1 MSSKARGF
9 AERADDPAGADQG
22 PGNHTQTVISDTLIV
37 EKGVSAGDAWISV
50 EASNVHDALSSLR
63 DGGYRLLVFLT
74 CVDHLADASGEW
86 PGRYELVYQLRNLE
100 SREQIR
106 VRAFVDGDPPHVA
119 SVHDLFP
126 PANWDERETYDM
138 FGVVFDGHPEL
149 TRILM
154 PDDWVGHP
162 LRRDYP
168 VGGEVVEFS
177 EEHETWQTAPEK
189 A

>member
-1 MSSKARGF
+1 
-9 AERADDPAGADQG
+9 
-22 PGNHTQTVISDTLIV
+22 VIRDNLIV
-37 EKGVSAGDAWISV
+37 EKGVSAGDAWIAV
-50 EASNVHDALSSLR
+50 DPTNIHDALSALK
-63 DGGYRLLVFLT
+63 DEGYRLLVFLT
-74 CVDHLADASGEW
+74 CVDHLVDASRQF
-86 PGRYELVYQLRNLE
+86 PGRYEVVYELRNMDTLEQLR
-100 SREQIR
+100 
-106 VRAFVDGDPPHVA
+106 VRSFIDGDPPHID

-126 PANWDERETYDM
+126 PANWDERETYDL
-138 FGVVFDGHPEL
+138 FGVVFDKHPDL

-177 EEHETWQTAPEK
+177 EEHETWQTAPDK

>member
-1 MSSKARGF
+1 MINEAL
-9 AERADDPAGADQG
+9 
-22 PGNHTQTVISDTLIV
+22 VV
-37 EKGVSAGDAWISV
+37 EKGVSAGDAWITV
-50 EASNVHDALSSLR
+50 EPANLRAALTALR
-63 DGGYRLLVFLT
+63 DEGYRLLVFLT
-74 CVDHLADASGEW
+74 CVDHLVDPSGE
-86 PGRYELVYQLRNLE
+86 RLARFEVVYQLRNME
-100 SREQIR
+100 TREMVR
-106 VRAFVDGDPPHVA
+106 VRTFIDGDPPHLD

-126 PANWDERETYDM
+126 PANWDERETYDL
-138 FGVVFDGHPEL
+138 FGIIFDDHPDL

-177 EEHETWQTAPEK
+177 EEHDAWQTPPEK

>member
-1 MSSKARGF
+1 MIP
-9 AERADDPAGADQG
+9 E
-22 PGNHTQTVISDTLIV
+22 TLIT
-37 EKGVSAGDAWISV
+37 EKGVSAGDSWITV
-50 EASNVHDALSSLR
+50 GAETVHDALAALR
-63 DGGYRLLVFLT
+63 EDGYRLLVFLT
-74 CVDHLADASGEW
+74 CVDHLADSSREW
-86 PGRYELVYQLRNLE
+86 PARFEIVYQLRNME

-106 VRAFVDGDPPHVA
+106 VRAFIDGDPPRID
-119 SVHDLFP
+119 SVSDLFP

-138 FGVVFDGHPEL
+138 FGVVFDGHPDL

-177 EEHETWQTAPEK
+177 EEHATWQTAPEK

>member
-1 MSSKARGF
+1 LI
-9 AERADDPAGADQG
+9 AENLVVEQG
-22 PGNHTQTVISDTLIV
+22 T
-37 EKGVSAGDAWISV
+37 SAGDPWV
-50 EASNVHDALSSLR
+50 TVDATNIRTALQSLK
-63 DGGYRLLVFLT
+63 DDGYRLLVFLT
-74 CVDHLADASGEW
+74 CVDHLVDASRQW
-86 PGRYELVYQLRNLE
+86 TARYELVYELRNMETKGQL
-100 SREQIR
+100 R
-106 VRAFVDGDPPHVA
+106 VRAFVDGDPPRVD

-126 PANWDERETYDM
+126 PANWDERETYDL
-138 FGVVFDGHPEL
+138 FGVVFNDHPEL

-177 EEHETWQTAPEK
+177 EEHESWQTAPED

>member
-1 MSSKARGF
+1 MIQS
-9 AERADDPAGADQG
+9 
-22 PGNHTQTVISDTLIV
+22 NLIV
-37 EKGVSAGDAWISV
+37 EQGVSAGDSWVTV
-50 EASNVHDALSSLR
+50 EPGAIREALGELKN
-63 DGGYRLLVFLT
+63 DGYRLLVFLT
-74 CVDHLADASGEW
+74 CVDRLADTSRTW
-86 PGRYELVYQLRNLE
+86 PARYELVYQLRNLE
-100 SREQIR
+100 SRDQLR
-106 VRAFVDGDPPHVA
+106 VRTYVDGDPPHID

-126 PANWDERETYDM
+126 PANWDERETYDL
-138 FGVVFDGHPEL
+138 FGVVFNDHPDL
-149 TRILM
+149 SRILM

>member
-1 MSSKARGF
+1 MI
-9 AERADDPAGADQG
+9 AE
-22 PGNHTQTVISDTLIV
+22 NLVV
-37 EKGVSAGDAWISV
+37 ERGVSAGDAWITV
-50 EASNVHDALSSLR
+50 EADNIHQSLFALKSE
-63 DGGYRLLVFLT
+63 GFRLLVFLT
-74 CVDHLADASGEW
+74 CVDHLVDTSREW
-86 PGRYELVYQLRNLE
+86 PARYELVYQLRNLE
-100 SREQIR
+100 TREQIR
-106 VRAFVDGDPPHVA
+106 VRTFIGGDQPKID

-138 FGVVFDGHPEL
+138 FGIVFNDHPDL

-177 EEHETWQTAPEK
+177 EEHKIWQTAPED

>member
-1 MSSKARGF
+1 VI
-9 AERADDPAGADQG
+9 ADQ
-22 PGNHTQTVISDTLIV
+22 LIIDR
-37 EKGVSAGDAWISV
+37 GVSAGDDWITVPAGSV
-50 EASNVHDALSSLR
+50 RDALTGLR
-63 DGGYRLLVFLT
+63 ADGYRVLSFLT
-74 CVDHLADASGEW
+74 CVDHLADASREW
-86 PGRYELVYQLRNLE
+86 PSRFEIVYQLRNLE
-100 SREQIR
+100 SRELLR
-106 VRAFVDGDPPHVA
+106 VRAFIDGDPPRID

-126 PANWDERETYDM
+126 PANWDERETYDL
-138 FGVVFDGHPEL
+138 FGIIFNGHPNL

-177 EEHETWQTAPEK
+177 EEHEMWQTAPED